1 VWADNP
7 SLTTRL
13 WPGANPLRLVIDMHL
28 RLPGNLRVFDDSA
41 PTIVFN
47 LLQHTV
53 NDSWKVPNA
62 RRGVV
67 YYQVTE
73 DASLVHQLLNGL
85 YHLNIQSVLV
95 EGGAQLL
102 QSFIDEGSWDEA
114 RVITNL
120 SLIAGEGLPAPR
132 FDHYRL
138 QNRVILDTDEICFYQ
153 PIYHT

>member
-1 VWADNP
+1 
-7 SLTTRL
+7 
-13 WPGANPLRLVIDMHL
+13 
-28 RLPGNLRVFDDSA
+28 
-41 PTIVFN
+41 
-47 LLQHTV
+47 
-53 NDSWKVPNA
+53 
-62 RRGVV
+62 
-67 YYQVTE
+67 
-73 DASLVHQLLNGL
+73 
-85 YHLNIQSVLV
+85 VLV

-138 QNRVILDTDEICFYQ
+138 QNRVILDTDEVCFYQ